1 MSMKDVTIISLLFS
15 LSVMGFLLM
24 KSADLSMQ
32 SERLYLEE
40 KAALK
45 IEREALRIQTAKIA
59 EYEKMI
65 NRDDRILDT
74 FMNGSWKRECQYELI
89 AGVLLADGSVRSSLI
104 QHCED

>member
-1 MSMKDVTIISLLFS
+1 MKDLTIVCLLFS
-15 LSVMGFLLM
+15 LGMMGYFLTL
-24 KSADLSMQ
+24 SAGFTQ
-32 SERLYLEE
+32 EAERL
-40 KAALK
+40 LK
-45 IEREALRIQTAKIA
+45 IETEALKVQTAKVI

-104 QHCED
+104 QHCEEK